1 MLMIDQPVLPA
12 MSEPT
17 EPAAAHPI
25 RPTTRPSEARL
36 VRPVRN
42 QIEWAPRELDAALPP
57 DHPARAIW
65 AVLEQLDLS
74 AFYTDIKAVADRP
87 GRPASDPK
95 VLLALW
101 LFATKEGVGSARHLA
116 RLCEAHDAYRWIRG
130 GVPVDYHLLAEFRV
144 VHEHALDD
152 LFTTILAAMM
162 NEGLVT
168 LDRVAQDGMKVRA
181 SAGAAS
187 FRGAASLDQCLTAAK
202 EQVERTRDQREHPEP
217 GVSARE
223 QAARERAARERQ
235 ERVQRALQQ
244 LPAAKAAK
252 ARQERTL
259 AKPKRAKV
267 REPRV
272 STTDPDARVM
282 HMPDGGFRP
291 ALNAE
296 FATDVGSQVIVGL
309 GVSNQG
315 SDQGQALPMETQV
328 HERTDQHPGAY
339 LMDGGFVKRD
349 DITALEQGK
358 VIVYAPLRQPRT
370 TTSGRTATDPRPD
383 DSPEVIAW
391 RERMGTD
398 EAKEIYKQRAATAE
412 CVNALARL
420 RGLQQFRVRGPDKAL
435 CVLLLLAITHN
446 LLRWITLS
454 A

>member
-1 MLMIDQPVLPA
+1 MLMMDQPLLPV
-12 MSEPT
+12 MPEPT
-17 EPAAAHPI
+17 EPAAAP
-25 RPTTRPSEARL
+25 PTRPSEARL
-36 VRPVRN
+36 VRPVRT
-42 QIEWAPRELDAALPP
+42 QIEWAPRELDAALPA

-74 AFYTDIKAVADRP
+74 SFYTDIKAVADRP
-87 GRPASDPK
+87 GRPASDPQ

-101 LFATKEGVGSARHLA
+101 LFALTEGIGSARHLA

-144 VHEHALDD
+144 IHEQALDG
-152 LFTTILAAMM
+152 LFTTILATMM
-162 NEGLVT
+162 AEGLVT
-168 LDRVAQDGMKVRA
+168 LERVAQDGMKVRA

-187 FRGAASLDQCLTAAK
+187 FRAAASLEQCVTEAK
-202 EQVERTRDQREHPEP
+202 EQVERLKDQRDHPEP

-223 QAARERAARERQ
+223 RAARERAAQERQ
-235 ERVQRALQQ
+235 ERVDRAIAQ

-252 ARQERTL
+252 ERQERTL
-259 AKPKRAKV
+259 AKPKRGKV
-267 REPRV
+267 TEPRV
-272 STTDPDARVM
+272 STTDPEARVM

-291 ALNAE
+291 AVNTQ

-309 GVSNQG
+309 GVSNRG
-315 SDQGQALPMETQV
+315 SDQGEALPMETQV
-328 HERTDQHPGAY
+328 HERTAQHPGAY

-349 DITALEQGK
+349 DITALEQRQ
-358 VIVYAPLRQPRT
+358 VTVYAPLRQPRT

-398 EAKEIYKQRAATAE
+398 EAKEVYKHRAATAE

-420 RGLQQFRVRGPDKAL
+420 RGLQQFRVRGLDKAL
-435 CVLLLLAITHN
+435 CVLLLTAIAHN
-446 LLRWITLS
+446 VLRWIALS

>member
-1 MLMIDQPVLPA
+1 MVDQTLLPD
-12 MSEPT
+12 MPEPT
-17 EPAAAHPI
+17 EPAAAQP
-25 RPTTRPSEARL
+25 TRPREARL

-42 QIEWAPRELDAALPP
+42 QIEWAPRELDAVLPP

-65 AVLEQLDLS
+65 AVLEQMDLS
-74 AFYTDIKAVADRP
+74 SFYGDIKAVADRP

-101 LFATKEGVGSARHLA
+101 LFATKEDVSSARHLA

-130 GVPVDYHLLAEFRV
+130 GVPVDYHLLAEFRMT
-144 VHEHALDD
+144 HQEAWDD
-152 LFTTILAAMM
+152 LFTTILAVLMDQ
-162 NEGLVT
+162 GLLT

-187 FRGAASLDQCLTAAK
+187 FRGADSLDQCLIEAK
-202 EQVERTRDQREHPEP
+202 EQVERLKNQEDLPEP
-217 GVSARE
+217 GASARAR
-223 QAARERAARERQ
+223 AARARAARERQ
-235 ERVQRALQQ
+235 ERVERAIAQ

-252 ARQERTL
+252 ERQERTL
-259 AKPKRAKV
+259 AKPKRARV
-267 REPRV
+267 TEPRV

-282 HMPDGGFRP
+282 HFPDGGFRP
-291 ALNAE
+291 AFNAE
-296 FATDVGSQVIVGL
+296 FATDAESQVIVGV
-309 GVSNQG
+309 GVSNRG
-315 SDQGQALPMETQV
+315 SDQGEALPMETQV
-328 HERTDQHPGAY
+328 HQRTGKHPGAY

-349 DITALEQGK
+349 DITALERCK
-358 VIVYAPLRQPRT
+358 VAVYAPLRQPRT

-420 RGLQQFRVRGPDKAL
+420 RGLQQFRVRGLDKAL
-435 CVLLLLAITHN
+435 CVLLLMAITHN
-446 LLRWITLS
+446 VLRWIALS

>member
-1 MLMIDQPVLPA
+1 MADQPPLLPLP
-12 MSEPT
+12 EPT
-17 EPAAAHPI
+17 EPAAAP
-25 RPTTRPSEARL
+25 PTRPAAARL

-42 QIEWAPRELDAALPP
+42 QIEWAPRELDAALPA

-65 AVLEQLDLS
+65 ALLERLDL
-74 AFYTDIKAVADRP
+74 AGFYTGIKAVADRP

-101 LFATKEGVGSARHLA
+101 LFATKEGIGSARHLA

-144 VHEHALDD
+144 IHEPALDD

-162 NEGLVT
+162 TEGLVT

-187 FRGAASLDQCLTAAK
+187 FRGTASLDRCLTEAK
-202 EQVERTRDQREHPEP
+202 EQVARLKDQREHPEP
-217 GVSARE
+217 GMSARE

-235 ERVQRALQQ
+235 ERVDRAIAQ

-252 ARQERTL
+252 ERQERTL
-259 AKPKRAKV
+259 AKPKREKV
-267 REPRV
+267 TEPRV

-291 ALNAE
+291 ALNAQ

-309 GVSNQG
+309 DVTGRG
-315 SDQGQALPMETQV
+315 SDQGEALPMETHI

-349 DITALEQGK
+349 DITALEHRQ
-358 VIVYAPLRQPRT
+358 VTVYAPLRQPRT

-398 EAKEIYKQRAATAE
+398 EAKEVYKHRAATAE

-420 RGLQQFRVRGPDKAL
+420 RGLQQFPVRGLDKAR
-435 CVLLLLAITHN
+435 CVLLLLALTHN
-446 LLRWITLS
+446 LLRWIALR

>member
-1 MLMIDQPVLPA
+1 MTDHPVLFALP
-12 MSEPT
+12 EPI
-17 EPAAAHPI
+17 EPPAAP
-25 RPTTRPSEARL
+25 PTRPAEART
-36 VRPVRN
+36 VRPVRT

-65 AVLEQLDLS
+65 ALLEQLDLS
-74 AFYTDIKAVADRP
+74 AFYADIKAVADRP
-87 GRPASDPK
+87 GRPASDPT

-101 LFATKEGVGSARHLA
+101 LYATKEGVGSARHLA
-116 RLCEAHDAYRWIRG
+116 RLCDEHDAYRWIRG
-130 GVPVDYHLLAEFRV
+130 GVPVDYHLLAAFRV
-144 VHEHALDD
+144 VHEQALDA

-168 LDRVAQDGMKVRA
+168 LERVAQDGMKVRA
-181 SAGAAS
+181 GAGAAS
-187 FRGAASLDQCLTAAK
+187 FHGPASLDQCLTEAK
-202 EQVERTRDQREHPEP
+202 EQVERLKDQREHPQP
-217 GVSARE
+217 GVSVRE

-235 ERVQRALQQ
+235 ERVERALRQ

-252 ARQERTL
+252 ERQERTL
-259 AKPKRAKV
+259 AKPKRRKV
-267 REPRV
+267 TEPRV

-291 ALNAE
+291 AVNAE
-296 FATDVGSQVIVGL
+296 FATDVGDQVIVGV
-309 GVSNQG
+309 GVSNRG
-315 SDQGQALPMETQV
+315 SDQGEALPMATQV
-328 HERTDQHPGAY
+328 YARTDKHPGAY

-349 DITALEQGK
+349 DITALEQRQ
-358 VIVYAPLRQPRT
+358 VTVYAPLRPPRT

-398 EAKEIYKQRAATAE
+398 EAKEVYKQRAATAE

-420 RGLQQFRVRGPDKAL
+420 RGLQQFRVRGLDKAL

-446 LLRWITLS
+446 LLRWIALS